1 MSADPEEH
9 SMTFWEHLEEL
20 RSRIIKMALAFLVG
34 AVVAWIYRVEVLMWL
49 TKPFIEAWNPGSL
62 GEKASLHF
70 SAPAA
75 LFFAYVKLA
84 VMAGLIFALPVML
97 YQLWAFIAPG
107 LYSNERRLA
116 IPFTLSSTALFA
128 TGALFGWKVAFPLAF
143 RYLLDFAGPVGS
155 EGFEVKPTVMIDD
168 YLDFVVRMLIAFGA
182 TFQLPV
188 LIFFLSIAGLV
199 NYRQLIKF
207 GRYFIVIAFVLAAVL
222 TPPDITSQVLLA
234 APLLVL
240 YILSIGISYVVT
252 RKRVQAQDKQAARD
266 AAKD

>member
-1 MSADPEEH
+1 
-9 SMTFWEHLEEL
+9 
-20 RSRIIKMALAFLVG
+20 
-34 AVVAWIYRVEVLMWL
+34 
-49 TKPFIEAWNPGSL
+49 
-62 GEKASLHF
+62 
-70 SAPAA
+70 
-75 LFFAYVKLA
+75 
-84 VMAGLIFALPVML
+84 
-97 YQLWAFIAPG
+97 
-107 LYSNERRLA
+107 
-116 IPFTLSSTALFA
+116 
-128 TGALFGWKVAFPLAF
+128 
-143 RYLLDFAGPVGS
+143 
-155 EGFEVKPTVMIDD
+155 
-168 YLDFVVRMLIAFGA
+168 MLIAFGA